1 MTPNF
6 KKGFDTICI
15 KDDTSY
21 SSIAHTT
28 PIFASST
35 YVYES
40 PEKAMEVFRGNEEAF
55 IYGRWN
61 HPNVELVENKL
72 TALESFGIE
81 NLEAKGYLF
90 STGMAAIA
98 ALFNSTLSAGG
109 TIIAQ
114 GNIYGTTVELLN
126 TLVKNRG
133 VQIVFADF
141 ADIDNL
147 KKFAQTEKNIQL
159 FYAETPSNPT
169 ISAYD
174 LEVISAIAHS
184 CGAKMAVDNTFATPY
199 LQQPFAQGVDFIAHS
214 TTKFLNGHGTALGGF
229 LIGRDKNFMQQEVWK
244 QRKLQGAMLSP
255 FDAWLLNQGLKTL
268 SIRMD
273 KHCNNARE
281 VAVFLRNHQAIN
293 KVNYLGFED
302 HPHHTIAK
310 KQMREFGG
318 VISFEL
324 KAGLEAGIKLMN
336 QVKLCTLTAS
346 LGTADTLI
354 QHPASMTHFN
364 VPKEQREKFGITDG
378 LIRLSVGM
386 ENIEDIIGDLEM
398 GLK

>member
-1 MTPNF
+1 MNAQF

-15 KDDTSY
+15 KDDTKY

-35 YVYES
+35 FVYES

-72 TALESFGIE
+72 AALECFGLAPIQ
-81 NLEAKGYLF
+81 AQGYLF

-98 ALFNSTLSAGG
+98 ALFNSVLKTGD

-126 TLVKNRG
+126 TIIQDRG
-133 VQIVFADF
+133 VRVIFIDM
-141 ADIDNL
+141 ADIHSL
-147 KKFAQTEKNIQL
+147 QLLLETEKNIRL
-159 FYAETPSNPT
+159 IYVETPSNPT
-169 ISAYD
+169 INAYD
-174 LEVISAIAHS
+174 LQSISEIAHS
-184 CGAKMAVDNTFATPY
+184 YGAKVAVDNTFATPY
-199 LQQPFAQGVDFIAHS
+199 LQQAFALGVDFIVHS

-229 LIGRDKNFMQQEVWK
+229 LIGTDIDFMKNQVWK
-244 QRKLQGAMLSP
+244 QRKLQGAMLAP
-255 FDAWLLNQGLKTL
+255 FDAWMLNQGLKTL

-273 KHCNNARE
+273 KHCSNAKA
-281 VAVFLRNHQAIN
+281 VATFLKNHPAVN
-293 KVNYLGFED
+293 KVNYLGFTD
-302 HPHHTIAK
+302 HPQHEIAK
-310 KQMREFGG
+310 KQMRDYGG

-324 KAGLEAGIKLMN
+324 KGGLEAGIKLMKN
-336 QVKLCTLTAS
+336 VQLCTLTAS
-346 LGTADTLI
+346 LGTTDTLI

-364 VPKEQREKFGITDG
+364 VPKAQREKFGITDG
-378 LIRLSVGM
+378 LIRLSVGI
-386 ENIEDIIGDLEM
+386 ENVEDIIADLEL
-398 GLK
+398 GL

>member
-1 MTPNF
+1 MNDKF

-15 KDDTSY
+15 KDDSVYAPTS
-21 SSIAHTT
+21 HTT

-35 YVYES
+35 FIYES
-40 PEKAMEVFRGNEEAF
+40 AEKAMDVFRGNEEAF

-72 TALESFGIE
+72 TQLECYAIDD
-81 NLEAKGYLF
+81 LKAQGYLF

-98 ALFNSTLSAGG
+98 ALFNSVLKTGD

-126 TLVKNRG
+126 TIIQERG
-133 VQIVFADF
+133 VQVVYTDLG
-141 ADIDNL
+141 NL
-147 KKFAQTEKNIQL
+147 ETLRELAKASKSLKLI
-159 FYAETPSNPT
+159 YAETPSNPT
-169 ISAYD
+169 INAYD
-174 LEVISAIAHS
+174 LAAIATIAHE
-184 CGAKMAVDNTFATPY
+184 CNALMAVDNTFATPY
-199 LQQPFAQGVDFIAHS
+199 LQQPFAQGVDLIVHS

-229 LIGRDKNFMQQEVWK
+229 LVGRDIDFMKQQVWK
-244 QRKLQGAMLSP
+244 QRKLQGAMLAP

-268 SIRMD
+268 SLRMD
-273 KHCNNARE
+273 RHVENARL
-281 VAVFLRNHQAIN
+281 VAMYLETHTAVN
-293 KVNYLGFED
+293 KVNYLGFET
-302 HPHHTIAK
+302 HPQHAIAL

-324 KAGLEAGIKLMN
+324 KGGLEAGIRLMN
-336 QVKLCTLTAS
+336 RVQLCALTAS

-364 VPKEQREKFGITDG
+364 VPKAQREQFGIGDG
-378 LIRLSVGM
+378 LIRLSVGL
-386 ENIEDIIGDLEM
+386 EYIGDIISDLEQ
-398 GLK
+398 GLA